1 MIISSIQ
8 TSSSSNHVLKIEVNG
23 IVYGINIHVK
33 DGKVDYIVWY
43 GENSQI
49 AISESDW
56 KQLRS
61 EIEEVFNIN
70 LNK

>member
-1 MIISSIQ
+1 MIISSTQI
-8 TSSSSNHVLKIEVNG
+8 SSSSNHVLKIEVSG

-33 DGKVDYIVWY
+33 DGKVDYIVRY
-43 GENSQI
+43 GINSHI

-61 EIEEVFNIN
+61 EIEEKFNS
-70 LNK
+70 NKQ

>member
-1 MIISSIQ
+1 MIISSTKI
-8 TSSSSNHVLKIEVNG
+8 SSSSNHLVKIEVNG

-33 DGKVDYIVWY
+33 DGKVDYIVRY
-43 GENSQI
+43 GENSHI

-61 EIEEVFNIN
+61 EIEEVFNN
-70 LNK
+70 V